1 MDLEKALSELQC
13 ELVAYRNQVNLNQIT
28 WKQYDILEL
37 LQSKGTLLAAQIG
50 EILDIPKSTISR
62 NLQKLKNYGYVE
74 QEQGIKD
81 RRELSTSI
89 TVEGIRFLE
98 SLASQRK
105 NLAQVVSGVLIA
117 GEQATFSELS
127 LKVAE
132 ALGQSRS
139 GGKDV

>member
-117 GEQATFSELS
+117 EEQATFSELS

>member
-62 NLQKLKNYGYVE
+62 NLQK
-74 QEQGIKD
+74 
-81 RRELSTSI
+81 
-89 TVEGIRFLE
+89 
-98 SLASQRK
+98 
-105 NLAQVVSGVLIA
+105 
-117 GEQATFSELS
+117 
-127 LKVAE
+127 
-132 ALGQSRS
+132 
-139 GGKDV
+139 